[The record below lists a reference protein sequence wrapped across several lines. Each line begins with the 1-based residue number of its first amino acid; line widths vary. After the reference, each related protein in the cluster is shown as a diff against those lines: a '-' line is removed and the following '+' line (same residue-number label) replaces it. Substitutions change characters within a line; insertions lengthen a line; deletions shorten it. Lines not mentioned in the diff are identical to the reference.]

1 YSERRRSEL
10 VSLASTREAEQDRY
24 LIESLPPNE
33 REQLI
38 RDLQEVAAEE
48 DKVIA
53 KLRRRSGTAAC
64 GQGAERLSERAMADT
79 SKRTLSSSRF
89 PASEYGVQRFE

>member
-1 YSERRRSEL
+1 
-10 VSLASTREAEQDRY
+10 LASTPEAEQDRY

-33 REQLI
+33 REQFI

-48 DKVIA
+48 DNVIA